1 MVWLLPAGQGG
12 FTVHRACLE
21 DGHMYWLSSTSTA
34 LVTAASRE
42 EGLWV
47 DAAVASRR
55 NYVKGR
61 ENFND
66 GITVNMLGLR
76 LVVGNVVL
84 SMRLVVVML
93 LLVG

>member
-1 MVWLLPAGQGG
+1 MVWLLPAGQVG
-12 FTVHRACLE
+12 FIVHRACLE

-47 DAAVASRR
+47 DAAVASSR